1 MRGSLL
7 VGGVLVAILTTG
19 CATGTEP
26 RPAAAPERFT
36 GFAGVVEETG
46 NILAIAVL
54 DERVRMFVCDNAD
67 EVWLEGSAAKD
78 GMVTLRVSGAKQR
91 VGFFNT
97 QQGVGTF
104 WIGGKLR
111 SFKAAPVDK
120 PAGLYRAQSANRNL
134 VGGWVVLPNGDQVGA
149 VTLNGVNQP
158 APRIDPGS
166 KSVTVDGEQVPLK
179 SGEQQLAGDG

>member
-1 MRGSLL
+1 MRRSLL
-7 VGGVLVAILTTG
+7 VGAALTALLGAG
-19 CATGTEP
+19 CAADPQPRRDGGGT
-26 RPAAAPERFT
+26 ERFT

-46 NILAIAVL
+46 NYLAIAVL
-54 DERVRMFVCDNAD
+54 GERVRMFVCDNAD

-78 GMVTLRVSGAKQR
+78 GMVTLKAGGNKR

-104 WIGGKLR
+104 WIGGRLR

-120 PAGLYRAQSANRNL
+120 PAGLYRAQSPNRNL

-149 VTLNGVNQP
+149 VTLDGVNQP
-158 APRIDPGS
+158 APRIDPG
-166 KSVTVDGEQVPLK
+166 KDTVTVAGERLALK
-179 SGEQQLAGDG
+179 AGDEQLSSGG